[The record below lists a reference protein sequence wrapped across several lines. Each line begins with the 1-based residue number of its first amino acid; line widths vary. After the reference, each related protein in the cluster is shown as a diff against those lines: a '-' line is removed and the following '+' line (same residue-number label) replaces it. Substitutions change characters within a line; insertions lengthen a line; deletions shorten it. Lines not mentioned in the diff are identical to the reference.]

1 MSVLQIK
8 NLSFSY
14 NKQKILDN
22 INLKVQKNDFL
33 AIIGP
38 NGGGKTTLLKLIIG
52 INKIQSG
59 EISVLGTAPHK
70 NLSNI
75 GYVPQNTNINTTFP
89 IKVKEVVLMG
99 NTGEKKSLFGYSKKE
114 ISIALDALEQVGM
127 KGYADTKIG
136 NLSGGQRQ
144 RVFIA
149 RALCSNPKILLLD
162 EPTSSID
169 AKGQKNIYALLQ
181 KLHKNIT
188 VIVVSHDISVVLEY
202 ATKVAYINKN
212 LVLHNLNTNKKEF
225 KTQDEH
231 FCEVELLNMLGS
243 KHKKDC
249 SC

>member
-14 NKQKILDN
+14 HKQKVLDD

-52 INKIQSG
+52 INKIQNG
-59 EISVLGTAPHK
+59 EINISGVAPHK
-70 NLSNI
+70 KLSSI

-99 NTGEKKSLFGYSKKE
+99 NIGEKRALFGYSKKE
-114 ISIALDALEQVGM
+114 LSSATKALTQVGM
-127 KGYADTKIG
+127 ETFANTKIG

-144 RVFIA
+144 RVLIA

-169 AKGQKNIYALLQ
+169 AKGQKDIYALLK

-212 LVLHNLNTNKKEF
+212 LVLHDINTNKKEF
-225 KTQDEH
+225 ETHDGH
-231 FCEVELLNMLGS
+231 FCEIELLNMLGS
-243 KHKKDC
+243 KHEKDC

>member
-14 NKQKILDN
+14 NKQRVLEN

-38 NGGGKTTLLKLIIG
+38 NGGGKTTLLQLIIG

-59 EISVLGTAPHK
+59 EISIDGKAPHTK
-70 NLSNI
+70 LSDI
-75 GYVPQNTNINTTFP
+75 GYVPQNTNINTDFP

-99 NTGEKKSLFGYSKKE
+99 DIGEKRSLFGYSKKE
-114 ISIALDALEQVGM
+114 ISRASKALSQVGM
-127 KGYADTKIG
+127 ETFADTKIG

-144 RVFIA
+144 RVLIA
-149 RALCSNPKILLLD
+149 RALCSSPKLLLLD
-162 EPTSSID
+162 EPTSSVDI
-169 AKGQKNIYALLQ
+169 KGQKDIYTLLK

-188 VIVVSHDISVVLEY
+188 IIVVSHDISVILKY

-212 LVLHNLNTNKKEF
+212 LVLHDLNTDKKEF
-225 KTQDEH
+225 KTTDGH
-231 FCEVELLNMLGS
+231 FCEVELLNLLGKS
-243 KHKKDC
+243 RHIGH